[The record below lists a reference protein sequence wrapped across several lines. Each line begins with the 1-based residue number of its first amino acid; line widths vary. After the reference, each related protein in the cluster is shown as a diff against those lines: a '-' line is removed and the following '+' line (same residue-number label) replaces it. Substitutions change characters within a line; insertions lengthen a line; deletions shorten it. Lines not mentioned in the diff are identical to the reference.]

1 MAKNEKEKIS
11 IDCLM
16 ACLYFVCLPFTVVTT
31 PVGSLLKVVTF
42 PVVLILSL
50 RILMGKSD
58 LTFNYIHF
66 FYGIYIIY
74 TVGLLVVYSEK
85 ITVTT
90 TKDMILGAL
99 MLLLITIRVYNNREK
114 ELMETAWIVV
124 GVICVFACLT
134 SSEVVSE
141 SESRA
146 VIRIFGYEEDQ
157 NQFCAYLIM
166 PTLISIKRIIKKD
179 KLFPAYIIFVGL
191 SFYAILK
198 TGSRGGLIGVM
209 AGLAVYIM
217 IGIRSLKIR
226 LGVIAAALLSV
237 FIFYT
242 AVMPMLPDDVRER
255 YSVSAVKEDRGSGR
269 FEIWSFLVDYT
280 MQRPER
286 MIRGSGV
293 FSTYSIMYSAGFKN
307 GVAHNA
313 YIQILNDEGLI
324 GLLLFMTVIILCIIR
339 NIKKEPVYM
348 AGTIALLAF
357 SMSLT
362 FYVFKPYLNIVMMC
376 AMSFE
381 GTLPEDR
388 LGKLSKGECEN
399 A

>member
-66 FYGIYIIY
+66 FYGLYIIY

-179 KLFPAYIIFVGL
+179 KLFPVYIIFVGL

-255 YSVSAVKEDRGSGR
+255 YSVSAVKEDGGSGR
-269 FEIWSFLVDYT
+269 FEIWSFLVEYT

-286 MIRGSGV
+286 MRRGSGV

-399 A
+399 V

>member
-66 FYGIYIIY
+66 FYGLYIIY

-242 AVMPMLPDDVRER
+242 AVMPMLSDDVRER
-255 YSVSAVKEDRGSGR
+255 YSVSAVKEDGGSGR

>member
-66 FYGIYIIY
+66 FYGLYIIY

-99 MLLLITIRVYNNREK
+99 MLLLITIRIYNNREK

-226 LGVIAAALLSV
+226 LGVIAAALMSV

-255 YSVSAVKEDRGSGR
+255 YSVSAVKEDGGSGR